1 MCVTEM
7 KAVTLA
13 AFEALVLIGSY
24 HIAHTILSAF
34 STSEGLCAL
43 VGAGCNAES
52 QRCRETEVTCNF
64 CLTCWDFQKPLS
76 WRKANCCC
84 DVIEAVCIKAVPVQE

>member
-43 VGAGCNAES
+43 VGARCNAES
-52 QRCRETEVTCNF
+52 QR
-64 CLTCWDFQKPLS
+64 
-76 WRKANCCC
+76 
-84 DVIEAVCIKAVPVQE
+84 